1 VYIGV
6 RQLAFHCTRELY
18 RIGGAV
24 EIGLIRSRNDRSKMN
39 DYARRRMNIRE
50 STTDIKGRV
59 GCMPFPIGKT

>member
-24 EIGLIRSRNDRSKMN
+24 EIRLIRSGNDRSKMN

-50 STTDIKGRV
+50 SLTDTKSRLGR
-59 GCMPFPIGKT
+59 MPFRYL